1 MRFGVAFANVGP
13 FVEPEAACRLAR
25 AAEASGFDS
34 VWTVDHVVVP
44 TGYRSAYPYDPS
56 GRLPSGEDAPFPD
69 PLVWLAYVARET
81 RTVRLAT
88 GILVLPQRNPLVL
101 AKQLATLDVLSGGRV
116 TLGVGIGWL
125 EEEYRALG
133 AAFEGRG
140 ERLEEYV
147 AAMRA
152 LWSEDRATFRG
163 RDVAF
168 RDSVLRPQ
176 PVRGTIPVLVGGHS
190 EVAAR
195 RAGRMGD
202 GFFPFGVAGD
212 RLGHLL
218 AVMREA
224 AGRAG
229 RDPSSVEVT
238 VSSTTVDPAPALDEL
253 EALASMGVDRVVVP
267 AALFRQDVEDG
278 LARYGRE
285 VAAAAGGGT
294 LVPERSP
301 T

>member
-1 MRFGVAFANVGP
+1 MRFGIAFANVGP
-13 FVEPEAACRLAR
+13 FVDPEAACRLAR
-25 AAEASGFDS
+25 SAEAAGFDS

-44 TGYRSAYPYDPS
+44 HGYRSTYPYDPS
-56 GRLPSGEDAPFPD
+56 GRLPSGEDAPYPD

-101 AKQLATLDVLSGGRV
+101 AKQLATLDVLSAGRV

-133 AAFEGRG
+133 ASFEGRG

-152 LWSEDRATFRG
+152 LWAESRATFDG

-176 PVRGTIPVLVGGHS
+176 PLRGSVPVVIGGHS
-190 EVAAR
+190 RVAAR
-195 RAGRMGD
+195 RAGRVGD
-202 GFFPFGVAGD
+202 GFFPFGVPGGELPGLVA
-212 RLGHLL
+212 
-218 AVMREA
+218 AMREA
-224 AGRAG
+224 ADRAG
-229 RDPSSVEVT
+229 RDPASVEVT
-238 VSSTTVDPAPALDEL
+238 VSSACVDPTRAATEV
-253 EALASMGVDRVVVP
+253 EALASAGVGRVVVP
-267 AALFRQDVEDG
+267 AARFGDDVEGG
-278 LARYGRE
+278 LARFGRE
-285 VAAAAGGGT
+285 VIARSGST
-294 LVPERSP
+294 LDPERSRP
-301 T
+301 